1 MLINILNTAQE
12 EINKLKDKS
21 IEITDSE
28 TQRKKEWKIKNPQ
41 QNIQELQGNIKWSNR
56 SVIGILEED
65 WMKQRKC

>member
-28 TQRKKEWKIKNPQ
+28 TQRKKE
-41 QNIQELQGNIKWSNR
+41 
-56 SVIGILEED
+56 
-65 WMKQRKC
+65 